1 MRRIA
6 QAICWVSLS
15 AVVALSV
22 TPAEMRPVTIFPH
35 DFEHAAIYFIAGCAF
50 GLVYS
55 ANFVGCLA
63 GLSGFTLLV
72 EVIQLWIP
80 GRHPRVSD
88 FLVDAFAITAGL
100 VGGVALAQFTR
111 CAWLL
116 KSSGVTPTLSTYAQS
131 RQPEPRRALGIC
143 RALFRQ

>member
-6 QAICWVSLS
+6 QAICWVLLS
-15 AVVALSV
+15 AIVALSI

-35 DFEHAAIYFIAGCAF
+35 DFEHAAIYFLTGCAF

-55 ANFVGCLA
+55 ANFFNCLA

-80 GRHPRVSD
+80 GRHARVSD

-100 VGGVALAQFTR
+100 VGGTALAQLT
-111 CAWLL
+111 
-116 KSSGVTPTLSTYAQS
+116 
-131 RQPEPRRALGIC
+131 RRA
-143 RALFRQ
+143 

>member
-35 DFEHAAIYFIAGCAF
+35 DFEHAAVYFIAGCAF

-55 ANFVGCLA
+55 VNFVGCLA

-72 EVIQLWIP
+72 EVIQHWIP

-88 FLVDAFAITAGL
+88 FAGL
-100 VGGVALAQFTR
+100 VGGVALAQFTG

-116 KSSGVTPTLSTYAQS
+116 KSSGVTPSLSTNCT
-131 RQPEPRRALGIC
+131 RLPEPRRALGIC